1 MLGGRGVGVG
11 SPEKMS
17 NRSKEFWFFSDE
29 TCDAFILDVVRVF
42 VEFEHVFAHSLVW
55 TVSFIPWIVRR
66 KRILWK
72 CGQVG
77 QFAASPAFSCCFP
90 H

>member
-29 TCDAFILDVVRVF
+29 TCDAFILDVVKVL
-42 VEFEHVFAHSLVW
+42 S
-55 TVSFIPWIVRR
+55 S
-66 KRILWK
+66 
-72 CGQVG
+72 
-77 QFAASPAFSCCFP
+77 SSAFSLIV
-90 H
+90 